1 MGARPAVRRR
11 SPHCRFSTCDAL
23 ARAAGYGR
31 RGAAAAPAATAAA
44 SMDSGSAGAIR
55 EIRRARTPHPRWDA
69 DPTRQARAAIESST
83 STVEGDTRAP
93 DPPPSS
99 SSRSGCS
106 WPTPEARACLQR
118 RRRRPPGR
126 ASLPGVGLD
135 RVRPLQRSRFALLAR
150 WLAEPLV
157 ARWCNHETSAAA
169 IEREFG
175 PACRTVGSVRHTCV
189 EARAEARV
197 LHRTTGRQPASA
209 VPAATAHG
217 VFLARFPSRAL
228 DRPPPAA
235 ARARRTESPGRD
247 RARAA

>member
-44 SMDSGSAGAIR
+44 SMDSGSAEAIR

-157 ARWCNHETSAAA
+157 ARWCNHETSAAV

-175 PACRTVGSVRHTCV
+175 PSVPYGWIS
-189 EARAEARV
+189 EANGLAPKPEFCI
-197 LHRTTGRQPASA
+197 RTTGRQPASA